1 MLADVIRHDRAV
13 PIYKNSRS
21 LSITFTVSRYPS
33 ETLGQFLRKLRLEKR
48 LEQGQLAKKLRVHR
62 DTVYE
67 WENDRKN
74 PSGKNMERL
83 AKFLKIDAKILEDF
97 KRRRRRKASEEG
109 QAFHRSIT
117 LPKLLCDSTLQ

>member
-1 MLADVIRHDRAV
+1 
-13 PIYKNSRS
+13 
-21 LSITFTVSRYPS
+21 
-33 ETLGQFLRKLRLEKR
+33 